1 MQVEKVAV
9 KYFEKFVLLKVAL
22 DKKFGQ
28 HFS

>member
-1 MQVEKVAV
+1 MNTGEIKVLNQ
-9 KYFEKFVLLKVAL
+9 KFVLLKVAL